1 MLWCTVSERDI
12 QPTSTGAP
20 PIFTPSVLVGHLTN
34 KHFHITRRD
43 VTIVTF
49 TTTTSTKYSAHS
61 ASVLKDH
68 PAPCYKKCAMCGHMF
83 CALVAVASPLFH
95 FHVFFHISLSPIN
108 EGSVK
113 TGHSTKK
120 SKHNRKNGWLVIHLQ
135 LIRPQHLGWQH

>member
-12 QPTSTGAP
+12 QPTSMGAP
-20 PIFTPSVLVGHLTN
+20 PIFTPSVLVGN
-34 KHFHITRRD
+34 KQTLSYYETRRYA
-43 VTIVTF
+43 IVNF
-49 TTTTSTKYSAHS
+49 TTTSTKYSAHS

-120 SKHNRKNGWLVIHLQ
+120 SKHNRKNGWPVIHLQ